1 MKRIK
6 TYPSLKAWRTAR
18 GLNQRDAAKL
28 LGVSQPVYAQVELG
42 RGRPRAPRGKAI
54 SEKTGVSF
62 EVVMGV
68 A

>member
-1 MKRIK
+1 MKRVK
-6 TYPSLKAWRTAR
+6 SYPSLLAWRTAR
-18 GLNQRDAAKL
+18 RLSQREAAKI

-42 RGRPRAPRGKAI
+42 RVRPRAPRGKAM
-54 SEKTGVSF
+54 SLKTGVAF